1 MFSFVYFFV
10 LLIDVET
17 MFYGFVIAEEVR
29 WSFCG
34 FVLFSTEQMTNE
46 SGNKQSLLIRSNFPH
61 IGRTNE
67 EDYYKLTSILLVPL
81 LSHFYFIIY
90 NVINNSRYVH
100 NM

>member
-67 EDYYKLTSILLVPL
+67 EDYYKLTSILLVPSLSL
-81 LSHFYFIIY
+81 LF
-90 NVINNSRYVH
+90 H
-100 NM
+100 NL